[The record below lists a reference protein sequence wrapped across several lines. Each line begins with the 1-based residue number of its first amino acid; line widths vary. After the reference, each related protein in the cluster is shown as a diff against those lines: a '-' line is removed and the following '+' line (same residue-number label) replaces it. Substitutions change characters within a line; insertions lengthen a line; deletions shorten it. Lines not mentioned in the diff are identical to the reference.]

1 MIGRTLKYLSTS
13 IAQRHR
19 KTFLKKFRYEWLNEI
34 KKQINI
40 QVISFSGKKQ
50 FADQLYSLTSFYRN
64 VGRPISWNIYSDGSY
79 TSSEIEIFSLI
90 RGVKVSDVNIKKSN
104 IPENYFKKYPTLL
117 KVEILKQFQSH
128 SDTIVF
134 SDSDIL
140 FYPKFSE
147 FLDIFQEAN
156 WYLVDE
162 GTGYFEPGYKLPQ
175 GQQPLNLGLLVLNK
189 PINIDYVILYIAKKI
204 NQGSLHYWS
213 DQIRCGAS
221 IKTARLWVWP
231 CGHPIFGAGTL
242 LYQKGAPYSLLPVNL
257 WLPTNAPHTP
267 TGHIHGQTYIP
278 AVRGRRNPWAALKCR
293 GPLLIVSS
301 QFGF

>member
-213 DQIRCGAS
+213 DQTAFHQLAQIEHFLPLSKNYFFVGGNDAFSLSHCVDYNEIALRHFVGPVRHKMWQYPWKKVLGIR
-221 IKTARLWVWP
+221 
-231 CGHPIFGAGTL
+231 
-242 LYQKGAPYSLLPVNL
+242 
-257 WLPTNAPHTP
+257 
-267 TGHIHGQTYIP
+267 
-278 AVRGRRNPWAALKCR
+278 
-293 GPLLIVSS
+293 
-301 QFGF
+301 